1 MFLGWCWRGNPLTV
15 SRACL
20 SSVVAVHGL
29 GGDPY
34 RSWIGI
40 RASQKGSP
48 RVDVDWL
55 KDLLPEFAPRCRIL
69 SFGYQSRYM
78 KNAPKRDI
86 SNCAEELLHALQNNR
101 AASKANKRPLIF
113 ICHSLGGIVVKEVRL
128 GPISTHLSALWF
140 DMSRVNAD
148 VVLAKGT
155 N

>member
-1 MFLGWCWRGNPLTV
+1 
-15 SRACL
+15 
-20 SSVVAVHGL
+20 
-29 GGDPY
+29 
-34 RSWIGI
+34 
-40 RASQKGSP
+40 
-48 RVDVDWL
+48 
-55 KDLLPEFAPRCRIL
+55 
-69 SFGYQSRYM
+69 M